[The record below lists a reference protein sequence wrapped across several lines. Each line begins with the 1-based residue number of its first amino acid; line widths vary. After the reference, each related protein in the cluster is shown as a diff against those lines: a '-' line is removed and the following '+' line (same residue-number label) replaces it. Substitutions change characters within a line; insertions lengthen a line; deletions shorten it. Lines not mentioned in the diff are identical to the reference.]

1 MRKEG
6 RAICV
11 KCLRGLKAGAKKIGK
26 EIGKEIGEKIGREE
40 QAKATAARMQKK
52 GFSTYEIAEF
62 IGFGREQVEKWLK
75 ENNA

>member
-1 MRKEG
+1 MSTYERINFLCKENH
-6 RAICV
+6 IT
-11 KCLRGLKAGAKKIGK
+11 
-26 EIGKEIGEKIGREE
+26 GKEIGEKIGREE

-62 IGFGREQVEKWLK
+62 IGFSREQVEKWLK